1 MKGSTRISSLQTTPT
16 YQPIQYGK
24 FLLLDRIARGGMAE
38 LCRAKIIGSQG
49 FEKLI
54 AIKKILPHLADQE
67 EFVSAFIDEARLA
80 AFLQHRNIVQIFDFG
95 EIAGSYFI
103 SMEYLSGQPLR
114 ILMNLARKND
124 RPLPLGVILFI
135 VAEICTGL
143 DYAHNL
149 KNFSG
154 EALNII
160 HRDIGPQN
168 VFLTYDGQ
176 VKIIDFGIARATSH
190 NTATTD
196 GSLKGKVAYM
206 SPEQAGGGKIDHR
219 SDIFSVGI
227 ILYELATGRHL
238 YAGEDSKQQLAM
250 AVSGGFVSA
259 RQINDTLP
267 PLLYEILDKALAL
280 EPDGRYQAAE
290 QMRSDLEK
298 CARLSTGFATPTELA
313 TFMAPL
319 FAEDMAREEEALRR
333 AVSAELPPADEV
345 LNSGASPLEQTIF
358 VPGEKHAVGLTKRY
372 FGLSAPLTVMLVA
385 ILAVTTFL
393 AGPKLLEKMRGK
405 QESAI
410 GTDETGVSVGGQAGS
425 EVDQYSKASTYF
437 SRLLAD
443 STASGSVAASDL
455 VELDRHAALVMEKS
469 PQEAWRFLVAM
480 ANKYPNSARVHF
492 QLGRLY
498 TQRKE
503 TDKAMA
509 AYQKAVS
516 LDNKMDEAFFNLGY
530 LYGDKKEYKEAK
542 AMYAKVIELAPAYV
556 DEALFN
562 LALIEKRLGQTED
575 SIRHVRLALEKNPRN
590 PQAARLYEQ
599 LRGKKK
605 EQ

>member
-1 MKGSTRISSLQTTPT
+1 MQTTPA

-49 FEKLI
+49 FEKLV

-114 ILMNLARKND
+114 TLMNLAGKNK
-124 RPLPLGVILFI
+124 RPLPLGVIFFI
-135 VAEICTGL
+135 VAEICVGL

-154 EALNII
+154 EALHII

-168 VFLTYDGQ
+168 IFLTYDGQ

-190 NTATTD
+190 NTATTS
-196 GSLKGKVAYM
+196 GSLKGKIAYM
-206 SPEQAGGGKIDHR
+206 SPEQAGGSKIDHR

-227 ILYELATGRHL
+227 ILYELATGKHL
-238 YAGEDSKQQLAM
+238 YAAEDSKQQLAL
-250 AVSGGFVSA
+250 AVSGGFVPA
-259 RQINDTLP
+259 RQINETLP
-267 PLLYEILDKALAL
+267 PLLYEILDKALAR
-280 EPDGRYQAAE
+280 EPDDRYQSAE
-290 QMRSDLEK
+290 EMRRDLEK
-298 CARLSTGFATPTELA
+298 CARLSGGFATATELA
-313 TFMAPL
+313 VFMEPL
-319 FAEDMAREEEALRR
+319 FSEDMAREEEALRQ
-333 AVSAELPPADEV
+333 AASAKLPPADEV
-345 LNSGASPLEQTIF
+345 LESGASPFEQTVF
-358 VPGEKHAVGLTKRY
+358 VPGEQQAAGRTKRR
-372 FGLSAPLTVMLVA
+372 FSLVVPLAVMLFAILTVA
-385 ILAVTTFL
+385 ILLV
-393 AGPKLLEKMRGK
+393 GPKLLEQTRNK
-405 QESAI
+405 QEGASVAH
-410 GTDETGVSVGGQAGS
+410 ETGPSVGGQTVS
-425 EVDQYSKASTYF
+425 EADQYLQARAYF
-437 SRLLAD
+437 SRLLAAPA
-443 STASGSVAASDL
+443 ASGSVAAKDI
-455 VELDRHAALVMEKS
+455 VALDRHAALLMEKS
-469 PQEAWRFLVAM
+469 PAEARSFLVAM
-480 ANKYPNSARVHF
+480 TEKYPNSARVHF
-492 QLGRLY
+492 QVGRLY
-498 TQRKE
+498 TLGKE

-516 LDNKMDEAFFNLGY
+516 LDNRMDEAFFNLGY
-530 LYGDKKEYKEAK
+530 LHADKKEYKEAK

-562 LALIEKRLGQTED
+562 LALLEKRLGQTED
-575 SIRHVRLALEKNPRN
+575 SIRHARLALEKNPRN

-599 LRGKKK
+599 LRSKKK

>member
-1 MKGSTRISSLQTTPT
+1 LQTTPT

-196 GSLKGKVAYM
+196 G
-206 SPEQAGGGKIDHR
+206 
-219 SDIFSVGI
+219 
-227 ILYELATGRHL
+227 
-238 YAGEDSKQQLAM
+238 
-250 AVSGGFVSA
+250 
-259 RQINDTLP
+259 
-267 PLLYEILDKALAL
+267 
-280 EPDGRYQAAE
+280 
-290 QMRSDLEK
+290 
-298 CARLSTGFATPTELA
+298 
-313 TFMAPL
+313 
-319 FAEDMAREEEALRR
+319 
-333 AVSAELPPADEV
+333 
-345 LNSGASPLEQTIF
+345 
-358 VPGEKHAVGLTKRY
+358 
-372 FGLSAPLTVMLVA
+372 
-385 ILAVTTFL
+385 
-393 AGPKLLEKMRGK
+393 
-405 QESAI
+405 
-410 GTDETGVSVGGQAGS
+410 
-425 EVDQYSKASTYF
+425 
-437 SRLLAD
+437 
-443 STASGSVAASDL
+443 
-455 VELDRHAALVMEKS
+455 
-469 PQEAWRFLVAM
+469 
-480 ANKYPNSARVHF
+480 
-492 QLGRLY
+492 
-498 TQRKE
+498 
-503 TDKAMA
+503 
-509 AYQKAVS
+509 
-516 LDNKMDEAFFNLGY
+516 
-530 LYGDKKEYKEAK
+530 
-542 AMYAKVIELAPAYV
+542 
-556 DEALFN
+556 
-562 LALIEKRLGQTED
+562 
-575 SIRHVRLALEKNPRN
+575 
-590 PQAARLYEQ
+590 
-599 LRGKKK
+599 
-605 EQ
+605 

>member
-1 MKGSTRISSLQTTPT
+1 
-16 YQPIQYGK
+16 
-24 FLLLDRIARGGMAE
+24 
-38 LCRAKIIGSQG
+38 
-49 FEKLI
+49 
-54 AIKKILPHLADQE
+54 
-67 EFVSAFIDEARLA
+67 
-80 AFLQHRNIVQIFDFG
+80 
-95 EIAGSYFI
+95 
-103 SMEYLSGQPLR
+103 
-114 ILMNLARKND
+114 
-124 RPLPLGVILFI
+124 
-135 VAEICTGL
+135 
-143 DYAHNL
+143 
-149 KNFSG
+149 
-154 EALNII
+154 
-160 HRDIGPQN
+160 
-168 VFLTYDGQ
+168 
-176 VKIIDFGIARATSH
+176 
-190 NTATTD
+190 
-196 GSLKGKVAYM
+196 M

>member
-1 MKGSTRISSLQTTPT
+1 MQTTPAC
-16 YQPIQYGK
+16 QPIQYGK

-114 ILMNLARKND
+114 TLMNLAGKND
-124 RPLPLGVILFI
+124 RPLPLGIILFI

-176 VKIIDFGIARATSH
+176 IKIIDFGIARATSH
-190 NTATTD
+190 NTATTV
-196 GSLKGKVAYM
+196 GSFKGKIAYM
-206 SPEQAGGGKIDHR
+206 SPEQAGGREIDHR

-227 ILYELATGRHL
+227 ILYELATGKHL
-238 YAGEDSKQQLAM
+238 YAAEDGKQQLAM

-259 RQINDTLP
+259 RQLNDTLP
-267 PLLYEILDKALAL
+267 PLLYEILDKALARDAA
-280 EPDGRYQAAE
+280 ERYQSAE
-290 QMRSDLEK
+290 EMRSDLEK
-298 CARLSTGFATPTELA
+298 CARLSTGFATATELA
-313 TFMAPL
+313 AFMAPL

-345 LNSGASPLEQTIF
+345 LNSGASPLEQTMF
-358 VPGEKHAVGLTKRY
+358 VPGEKQVVGLIKRR
-372 FGLSAPLTVMLVA
+372 FGWSTS
-385 ILAVTTFL
+385 LAVFVIL
-393 AGPKLLEKMRGK
+393 VVASFFVAPKLLEKMRSRQASVIVTDQTG
-405 QESAI
+405 ES
-410 GTDETGVSVGGQAGS
+410 GGDQA
-425 EVDQYSKASTYF
+425 DQSLKARTYF

-443 STASGSVAASDL
+443 PTASRSVAAGDL
-455 VELDRHAALVMEKS
+455 VELDRHAALLMEQS
-469 PQEAWRFLVAM
+469 PAEARSSLVAM
-480 ANKYPNSARVHF
+480 AEKYSNSARIHF

-503 TDKAMA
+503 TGKAMA

-516 LDNKMDEAFFNLGY
+516 LDNRMDEAFFNLGY
-530 LYGDKKEYKEAK
+530 LYADKKEYKEAK

-575 SIRHVRLALEKNPRN
+575 SIRHARLAVEKNPSN
-590 PQAARLYEQ
+590 PQAAKLYEQ
-599 LRGKKK
+599 LRNKKK
-605 EQ
+605 E

>member
-1 MKGSTRISSLQTTPT
+1 MQTTPA

-38 LCRAKIIGSQG
+38 LCRAKIVGFQG

-103 SMEYLSGQPLR
+103 AMEYLSGQPLR
-114 ILMNLARKND
+114 TLMNLARKSNS
-124 RPLPLGVILFI
+124 PLPLGIILFI
-135 VAEICTGL
+135 VAEICAGL
-143 DYAHNL
+143 DYAHKL

-219 SDIFSVGI
+219 SDLFSVGI
-227 ILYELATGRHL
+227 ILYELATGKHL

-250 AVSGGFVSA
+250 AVSGGFVPA

-267 PLLYEILDKALAL
+267 PLLYEILDRALAL
-280 EPDGRYQAAE
+280 EAEDRYQSAE
-290 QMRSDLEK
+290 ELRGDLEK
-298 CARLSTGFATPTELA
+298 CARLSMGFATATELA
-313 TFMAPL
+313 AFMAPF

-333 AVSAELPPADEV
+333 AASAELPPADEV
-345 LNSGASPLEQTIF
+345 LNSGASPLEQTMF
-358 VPGEKHAVGLTKRY
+358 VPGGKQAAGPAKRR
-372 FGLSAPLTVMLVA
+372 FGWSAALVVLVILVA
-385 ILAVTTFL
+385 ASFL
-393 AGPKLLEKMRGK
+393 VAPRLFEKMRGK
-405 QESAI
+405 QASVI
-410 GTDETGVSVGGQAGS
+410 VTDQAGGAGG
-425 EVDQYSKASTYF
+425 DQADQSLKARTYF

-443 STASGSVAASDL
+443 PVASGSVAAGDL
-455 VELDRHAALVMEKS
+455 AELDRHAAFFMENS
-469 PQEAWRFLVAM
+469 PQEARSSLVAM
-480 ANKYPNSARVHF
+480 AEKYPNSARVHF

-503 TDKAMA
+503 TSKAMA
-509 AYQKAVS
+509 AYQRAVS

-530 LYGDKKEYKEAK
+530 LHADKKEYKDAK
-542 AMYAKVIELAPAYV
+542 AMYAKVIELAPVYV

-575 SIRHVRLALEKNPRN
+575 SIRHARLAAERN
-590 PQAARLYEQ
+590 PSNAQAAKLYEQ
-599 LRGKKK
+599 LQNKKK
-605 EQ
+605 EP

>member
-1 MKGSTRISSLQTTPT
+1 MQTTPV

-114 ILMNLARKND
+114 TLMNLAGKND
-124 RPLPLGVILFI
+124 RPLPLGIILFI

-176 VKIIDFGIARATSH
+176 IKIIDFGIARATSH
-190 NTATTD
+190 NTATTA
-196 GSLKGKVAYM
+196 GSFKGKIAYM
-206 SPEQAGGGKIDHR
+206 SPEQAGGRKIDRR

-227 ILYELATGRHL
+227 ILYELATGKHL
-238 YAGEDSKQQLAM
+238 YAAEDSKQQLAM
-250 AVSGGFVSA
+250 AVSTVFVSA
-259 RQINDTLP
+259 RQLNDTLP
-267 PLLYEILDKALAL
+267 PLLYEILDKALAR
-280 EPDGRYQAAE
+280 EPDDRYQSAE
-290 QMRSDLEK
+290 EMRSDLEK
-298 CARLSTGFATPTELA
+298 CARLSTGFATATELA
-313 TFMAPL
+313 AFMAPL
-319 FAEDMAREEEALRR
+319 FAEDMAREEKALRR

-345 LNSGASPLEQTIF
+345 LNSGASPLEQTMF
-358 VPGEKHAVGLTKRY
+358 VPGEKQVVGLTKRR
-372 FGLSAPLTVMLVA
+372 FGWSASLAVFVILVVASFLVA
-385 ILAVTTFL
+385 
-393 AGPKLLEKMRGK
+393 PKLLEKMRGK
-405 QESAI
+405 QASVIVTDQTGES
-410 GTDETGVSVGGQAGS
+410 GGDQA
-425 EVDQYSKASTYF
+425 DQSLKARTYF

-443 STASGSVAASDL
+443 PTASRSVAAGDL
-455 VELDRHAALVMEKS
+455 AELDRHAALLMEQS
-469 PQEAWRFLVAM
+469 PAEARSSLVAM
-480 ANKYPNSARVHF
+480 AEKYSNSARIHF

-503 TDKAMA
+503 TGKAMA
-509 AYQKAVS
+509 AYQRAVS
-516 LDNKMDEAFFNLGY
+516 LDNRMDEAFFNLGY
-530 LYGDKKEYKEAK
+530 LHADKKEYKEAK
-542 AMYAKVIELAPAYV
+542 AMYAKAIELAPAYV

-575 SIRHVRLALEKNPRN
+575 SIRHARLAVEKNPSN
-590 PQAARLYEQ
+590 PQAAKLYEQ
-599 LRGKKK
+599 LRSKKK
-605 EQ
+605 E

>member
-1 MKGSTRISSLQTTPT
+1 
-16 YQPIQYGK
+16 
-24 FLLLDRIARGGMAE
+24 MAE

-54 AIKKILPHLADQE
+54 AIKKILPHLADQD

-95 EIAGSYFI
+95 EIGGSYFI

-114 ILMNLARKND
+114 ILMNLAGKNN
-124 RPLPLGVILFI
+124 RPLPPGIILFI
-135 VAEICTGL
+135 VAEICAGL

-190 NTATTD
+190 NTATTS
-196 GSLKGKVAYM
+196 GSLKGKIAYM

-227 ILYELATGRHL
+227 ILYELATGKHL
-238 YAGEDSKQQLAM
+238 YAAEDSKQQLAL

-259 RQINDTLP
+259 RQVNDTLP
-267 PLLYEILDKALAL
+267 PLLYEILDKALAR
-280 EPDGRYQAAE
+280 EPDDRYQSAE
-290 QMRSDLEK
+290 EMRSDLEK
-298 CARLSTGFATPTELA
+298 CARLSAGFATATELA
-313 TFMAPL
+313 AFMAPL
-319 FAEDMAREEEALRR
+319 FVEDLAKEEEALRR
-333 AVSAELPPADEV
+333 AASAELPPVDEV
-345 LNSGASPLEQTIF
+345 LDSGASPFEQTIF
-358 VPGEKHAVGLTKRY
+358 VPGQQQAAGRPNRRFGVSVPPAVIL
-372 FGLSAPLTVMLVA
+372 FA
-385 ILAVTTFL
+385 ILAVAAFL
-393 AGPKLLEKMRGK
+393 AGPKLLEKTRGK
-405 QESAI
+405 QESALV
-410 GTDETGVSVGGQAGS
+410 TNETGALPSGQPES
-425 EVDQYSKASTYF
+425 EADQSLKARSYF

-443 STASGSVAASDL
+443 QAASGSVAAGDIAG
-455 VELDRHAALVMEKS
+455 LDRHAAFLMEKS
-469 PQEAWRFLVAM
+469 PAEARSFLVAM
-480 ANKYPNSARVHF
+480 AEKYPNSARVHF
-492 QLGRLY
+492 QVGRLH
-498 TQRKE
+498 TMGKE

-516 LDNKMDEAFFNLGY
+516 LDNRMDEAFFNMGY
-530 LYGDKKEYKEAK
+530 LHAGKKEYKAAK

-562 LALIEKRLGQTED
+562 LALIEKGLGQTED
-575 SIRHVRLALEKNPRN
+575 SIRHARLALEKNPSNR
-590 PQAARLYEQ
+590 QAAKLYEQ
-599 LRGKKK
+599 LRSKKK

>member
-1 MKGSTRISSLQTTPT
+1 MQSTPS

-54 AIKKILPHLADQE
+54 AIKKILPHLADQD

-103 SMEYLSGQPLR
+103 AMEYLSGQPLR
-114 ILMNLARKND
+114 TLMNLAGKNNK
-124 RPLPLGVILFI
+124 PLPLGVVLFI

-190 NTATTD
+190 NTATIA
-196 GSLKGKVAYM
+196 GSFKGKIAYM
-206 SPEQAGGGKIDHR
+206 SPEQAGGEKIDRR

-227 ILYELATGRHL
+227 ILYELATGKHL
-238 YAGEDSKQQLAM
+238 YAGEDSQQQLSL
-250 AVSGGFVSA
+250 AVSADFVPA
-259 RQINDTLP
+259 RQINDALP
-267 PLLYEILDKALAL
+267 PLLYEILDKVLAR
-280 EPDGRYQAAE
+280 EPDDRYQSAE
-290 QMRSDLEK
+290 ELRKDLEK
-298 CARLSTGFATPTELA
+298 CARLGAGFATATELA
-313 TFMAPL
+313 VFMAPL
-319 FAEDMAREEEALRR
+319 FADDMAREEEALHQ

-345 LNSGASPLEQTIF
+345 LDSGASPLAQTIF
-358 VPGEKHAVGLTKRY
+358 VPGEKPALGLRKRR
-372 FGLSAPLTVMLVA
+372 FGLFAPLAAMLFA
-385 ILAVTTFL
+385 ILAVAVFF
-393 AGPKLLEKMRGK
+393 AGPKLLEKIRGR
-405 QESAI
+405 QESVIVA
-410 GTDETGVSVGGQAGS
+410 DETGAAVGGQPGS
-425 EVDQYSKASTYF
+425 EAGQDLKARTYF

-443 STASGSVAASDL
+443 PAASGSVPAKDV
-455 VELDRHAALVMEKS
+455 VELDRYAALLLERS
-469 PQEAWRFLVAM
+469 PAEAQSFFVAM
-480 ANKYPNSARVHF
+480 AKKYPNTARIHF

-509 AYQKAVS
+509 AYQNAVS
-516 LDNKMDEAFFNLGY
+516 LDSRMDEAFFNMGY
-530 LYGDKKEYKEAK
+530 LHADKKEYKEAK
-542 AMYAKVIELAPAYV
+542 AMYAKVIELAPGYV

-562 LALIEKRLGQTED
+562 LALIEKGLGQTED
-575 SIRHVRLALEKNPRN
+575 SLRHARLALEKNPKN

-599 LRGKKK
+599 LKNKKK
-605 EQ
+605 EL